1 MSTSKPVEWVSALI
15 ERFEDQVN
23 RNENLF
29 YLINIKIFS
38 YQLNV
43 EN

>member
-23 RNENLF
+23 EKKKQQF
-29 YLINIKIFS
+29 I
-38 YQLNV
+38 
-43 EN
+43 

>member
-23 RNENLF
+23 EKKNNNLF
-29 YLINIKIFS
+29 NLIYNLF
-38 YQLNV
+38 LVTN
-43 EN
+43 

>member
-23 RNENLF
+23 EKTKKQF
-29 YLINIKIFS
+29 I
-38 YQLNV
+38 
-43 EN
+43 